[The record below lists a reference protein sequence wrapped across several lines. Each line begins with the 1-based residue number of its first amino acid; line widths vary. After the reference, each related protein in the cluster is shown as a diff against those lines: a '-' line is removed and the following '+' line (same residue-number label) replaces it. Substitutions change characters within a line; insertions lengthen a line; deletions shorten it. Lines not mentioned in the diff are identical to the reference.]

1 MVSIVSLQGVVAL
14 LGRFPALAGADLGVG
29 ESEIVLVQ
37 GPNGAG
43 KSTLLRVCAGLLR
56 IESGRAE
63 VLGHDLV
70 ADRAAVRRSVGL
82 LGHDTAL
89 YDDLTVEEN
98 LRFWAR
104 ASRIDDEAVPAA
116 LDRLGVAERLRDVAV
131 RNLSAGQRRRTALA
145 AVVVRRPRL
154 WLLDE
159 PHSGLDQGGR
169 DLIDQV
175 ILDAASAGA
184 TVMLASHELDR
195 TLDLATRHL
204 TVAGGTITSDER
216 GGREPGATMLRDA
229 WLVATKD
236 LQIEW
241 RSRSRSARSCP
252 SPASFSC
259 CSAALD
265 ANRPVLLQATSGL
278 FWVTIMFVS
287 TLAVQRSTSIE
298 TTDGA
303 RRGTAPGRHRT
314 AGGVRRE
321 VHCGCRA
328 AARRRDRASH
338 RRGRPLQR
346 RYRGVG
352 TRVRDLSDR
361 HRWHCGGRYPAR
373 SARGRRESP

>member
-14 LGRFPALAGADLGVG
+14 LGRFPALAGADLEVG

-70 ADRAAVRRSVGL
+70 TDRAAVRRSVGL

-104 ASRIDDEAVPAA
+104 ASRIDDKAVPAA
-116 LDRLGVAERLRDVAV
+116 LDRLGVADRLRDVAV

-175 ILDAASAGA
+175 ILNAASAGA

-216 GGREPGATMLRDA
+216 GSRKPGGHDA
-229 WLVATKD
+229 A
-236 LQIEW
+236 
-241 RSRSRSARSCP
+241 
-252 SPASFSC
+252 
-259 CSAALD
+259 
-265 ANRPVLLQATSGL
+265 
-278 FWVTIMFVS
+278 
-287 TLAVQRSTSIE
+287 
-298 TTDGA
+298 
-303 RRGTAPGRHRT
+303 
-314 AGGVRRE
+314 
-321 VHCGCRA
+321 
-328 AARRRDRASH
+328 
-338 RRGRPLQR
+338 
-346 RYRGVG
+346 
-352 TRVRDLSDR
+352 
-361 HRWHCGGRYPAR
+361 
-373 SARGRRESP
+373 

>member
-14 LGRFPALAGADLGVG
+14 LGRFPALAGADLEVG

-70 ADRAAVRRSVGL
+70 TDRAAVRRSVGL

-116 LDRLGVAERLRDVAV
+116 LDRLGVTGRLRDVTV

-216 GGREPGATMLRDA
+216 GSREPGGHDA
-229 WLVATKD
+229 A
-236 LQIEW
+236 
-241 RSRSRSARSCP
+241 
-252 SPASFSC
+252 
-259 CSAALD
+259 
-265 ANRPVLLQATSGL
+265 
-278 FWVTIMFVS
+278 
-287 TLAVQRSTSIE
+287 
-298 TTDGA
+298 
-303 RRGTAPGRHRT
+303 
-314 AGGVRRE
+314 
-321 VHCGCRA
+321 
-328 AARRRDRASH
+328 
-338 RRGRPLQR
+338 
-346 RYRGVG
+346 
-352 TRVRDLSDR
+352 
-361 HRWHCGGRYPAR
+361 
-373 SARGRRESP
+373 

>member
-1 MVSIVSLQGVVAL
+1 MSIVSLQGVVAL
-14 LGRFPALAGADLGVG
+14 LGRFPALAGADLEVG

-70 ADRAAVRRSVGL
+70 TDRAAVRRSVGL

-116 LDRLGVAERLRDVAV
+116 LDRLGVADRLRNVAV

-216 GGREPGATMLRDA
+216 GSREPGGHDA
-229 WLVATKD
+229 A
-236 LQIEW
+236 
-241 RSRSRSARSCP
+241 
-252 SPASFSC
+252 
-259 CSAALD
+259 
-265 ANRPVLLQATSGL
+265 
-278 FWVTIMFVS
+278 
-287 TLAVQRSTSIE
+287 
-298 TTDGA
+298 
-303 RRGTAPGRHRT
+303 
-314 AGGVRRE
+314 
-321 VHCGCRA
+321 
-328 AARRRDRASH
+328 
-338 RRGRPLQR
+338 
-346 RYRGVG
+346 
-352 TRVRDLSDR
+352 
-361 HRWHCGGRYPAR
+361 
-373 SARGRRESP
+373 

>member
-1 MVSIVSLQGVVAL
+1 VSIVSLQGVVAL
-14 LGRFPALAGADLGVG
+14 LGRFPALAGADLEVG

-70 ADRAAVRRSVGL
+70 TDRAAVRRSVGL

-116 LDRLGVAERLRDVAV
+116 LDRLGVADRLRDVAV

-216 GGREPGATMLRDA
+216 GSREPGGHDA
-229 WLVATKD
+229 A
-236 LQIEW
+236 
-241 RSRSRSARSCP
+241 
-252 SPASFSC
+252 
-259 CSAALD
+259 
-265 ANRPVLLQATSGL
+265 
-278 FWVTIMFVS
+278 
-287 TLAVQRSTSIE
+287 
-298 TTDGA
+298 
-303 RRGTAPGRHRT
+303 
-314 AGGVRRE
+314 
-321 VHCGCRA
+321 
-328 AARRRDRASH
+328 
-338 RRGRPLQR
+338 
-346 RYRGVG
+346 
-352 TRVRDLSDR
+352 
-361 HRWHCGGRYPAR
+361 
-373 SARGRRESP
+373 

>member
-14 LGRFPALAGADLGVG
+14 LGRFPALAGADLEVG

-43 KSTLLRVCAGLLR
+43 KSTLLRVCAGLVR

-216 GGREPGATMLRDA
+216 GSREPGGHDA
-229 WLVATKD
+229 A
-236 LQIEW
+236 
-241 RSRSRSARSCP
+241 
-252 SPASFSC
+252 
-259 CSAALD
+259 
-265 ANRPVLLQATSGL
+265 
-278 FWVTIMFVS
+278 
-287 TLAVQRSTSIE
+287 
-298 TTDGA
+298 
-303 RRGTAPGRHRT
+303 
-314 AGGVRRE
+314 
-321 VHCGCRA
+321 
-328 AARRRDRASH
+328 
-338 RRGRPLQR
+338 
-346 RYRGVG
+346 
-352 TRVRDLSDR
+352 
-361 HRWHCGGRYPAR
+361 
-373 SARGRRESP
+373 

>member
-14 LGRFPALAGADLGVG
+14 LGRFPALAGADLEVG

-70 ADRAAVRRSVGL
+70 TDRAAVRRSVGL

-89 YDDLTVEEN
+89 YDDLTVEQN

-104 ASRIDDEAVPAA
+104 ASRIDDDAVPAA

-159 PHSGLDQGGR
+159 PHSGLDQSGR

-216 GGREPGATMLRDA
+216 GSREPGGHDA
-229 WLVATKD
+229 A
-236 LQIEW
+236 
-241 RSRSRSARSCP
+241 
-252 SPASFSC
+252 
-259 CSAALD
+259 
-265 ANRPVLLQATSGL
+265 
-278 FWVTIMFVS
+278 
-287 TLAVQRSTSIE
+287 
-298 TTDGA
+298 
-303 RRGTAPGRHRT
+303 
-314 AGGVRRE
+314 
-321 VHCGCRA
+321 
-328 AARRRDRASH
+328 
-338 RRGRPLQR
+338 
-346 RYRGVG
+346 
-352 TRVRDLSDR
+352 
-361 HRWHCGGRYPAR
+361 
-373 SARGRRESP
+373 

>member
-1 MVSIVSLQGVVAL
+1 L
-14 LGRFPALAGADLGVG
+14 LGRFPALAGAALEVG

-70 ADRAAVRRSVGL
+70 TDRAAVRRSVGL

-104 ASRIDDEAVPAA
+104 ASRIDDDAVPAA
-116 LDRLGVAERLRDVAV
+116 LDRLGVAERLRDVTV

-204 TVAGGTITSDER
+204 TIAGGTITSDER
-216 GGREPGATMLRDA
+216 GSREPGGHDA
-229 WLVATKD
+229 A
-236 LQIEW
+236 
-241 RSRSRSARSCP
+241 
-252 SPASFSC
+252 
-259 CSAALD
+259 
-265 ANRPVLLQATSGL
+265 
-278 FWVTIMFVS
+278 
-287 TLAVQRSTSIE
+287 
-298 TTDGA
+298 
-303 RRGTAPGRHRT
+303 
-314 AGGVRRE
+314 
-321 VHCGCRA
+321 
-328 AARRRDRASH
+328 
-338 RRGRPLQR
+338 
-346 RYRGVG
+346 
-352 TRVRDLSDR
+352 
-361 HRWHCGGRYPAR
+361 
-373 SARGRRESP
+373 

>member
-1 MVSIVSLQGVVAL
+1 VVSIVSLQGVVAL
-14 LGRFPALAGADLGVG
+14 LGRFPALAGADLEVG

-43 KSTLLRVCAGLLR
+43 KSTLLRLCAGLLR

-70 ADRAAVRRSVGL
+70 TDRAAVRRSVGL

-116 LDRLGVAERLRDVAV
+116 LDRLGVADRLRDVAV

-216 GGREPGATMLRDA
+216 GSREPGGHDA
-229 WLVATKD
+229 A
-236 LQIEW
+236 
-241 RSRSRSARSCP
+241 
-252 SPASFSC
+252 
-259 CSAALD
+259 
-265 ANRPVLLQATSGL
+265 
-278 FWVTIMFVS
+278 
-287 TLAVQRSTSIE
+287 
-298 TTDGA
+298 
-303 RRGTAPGRHRT
+303 
-314 AGGVRRE
+314 
-321 VHCGCRA
+321 
-328 AARRRDRASH
+328 
-338 RRGRPLQR
+338 
-346 RYRGVG
+346 
-352 TRVRDLSDR
+352 
-361 HRWHCGGRYPAR
+361 
-373 SARGRRESP
+373 

>member
-14 LGRFPALAGADLGVG
+14 LGRFPALAGADLAGG
-29 ESEIVLVQ
+29 ESEIVRVQ
-37 GPNGAG
+37 GPTGAG

-216 GGREPGATMLRDA
+216 GSREPGGHDA
-229 WLVATKD
+229 A
-236 LQIEW
+236 
-241 RSRSRSARSCP
+241 
-252 SPASFSC
+252 
-259 CSAALD
+259 
-265 ANRPVLLQATSGL
+265 
-278 FWVTIMFVS
+278 
-287 TLAVQRSTSIE
+287 
-298 TTDGA
+298 
-303 RRGTAPGRHRT
+303 
-314 AGGVRRE
+314 
-321 VHCGCRA
+321 
-328 AARRRDRASH
+328 
-338 RRGRPLQR
+338 
-346 RYRGVG
+346 
-352 TRVRDLSDR
+352 
-361 HRWHCGGRYPAR
+361 
-373 SARGRRESP
+373 

>member
-14 LGRFPALAGADLGVG
+14 LGRFPALAGADLEVG

-70 ADRAAVRRSVGL
+70 TDRAAVRRSVGL

-116 LDRLGVAERLRDVAV
+116 LDRLGVADRLRDVAV
-131 RNLSAGQRRRTALA
+131 RNLSAGQWRRTALA

-216 GGREPGATMLRDA
+216 GSREPGGHDA
-229 WLVATKD
+229 A
-236 LQIEW
+236 
-241 RSRSRSARSCP
+241 
-252 SPASFSC
+252 
-259 CSAALD
+259 
-265 ANRPVLLQATSGL
+265 
-278 FWVTIMFVS
+278 
-287 TLAVQRSTSIE
+287 
-298 TTDGA
+298 
-303 RRGTAPGRHRT
+303 
-314 AGGVRRE
+314 
-321 VHCGCRA
+321 
-328 AARRRDRASH
+328 
-338 RRGRPLQR
+338 
-346 RYRGVG
+346 
-352 TRVRDLSDR
+352 
-361 HRWHCGGRYPAR
+361 
-373 SARGRRESP
+373 

>member
-14 LGRFPALAGADLGVG
+14 LGRFPALAGADLEVG

-43 KSTLLRVCAGLLR
+43 KSTLLRVCAGLLQ

-216 GGREPGATMLRDA
+216 GSREPGGHDA
-229 WLVATKD
+229 A
-236 LQIEW
+236 
-241 RSRSRSARSCP
+241 
-252 SPASFSC
+252 
-259 CSAALD
+259 
-265 ANRPVLLQATSGL
+265 
-278 FWVTIMFVS
+278 
-287 TLAVQRSTSIE
+287 
-298 TTDGA
+298 
-303 RRGTAPGRHRT
+303 
-314 AGGVRRE
+314 
-321 VHCGCRA
+321 
-328 AARRRDRASH
+328 
-338 RRGRPLQR
+338 
-346 RYRGVG
+346 
-352 TRVRDLSDR
+352 
-361 HRWHCGGRYPAR
+361 
-373 SARGRRESP
+373 